1 LGGIAWNIHPR
12 KLMVTKRL
20 KMLIAA
26 VVLAALIA
34 VIIYQQMRIG
44 RFAAEAAVL
53 REQIQQQASVQ
64 SEPQKPAKLQPGEE
78 MRSNSAPS
86 LTGEP
91 FNQLLRLRGEVG
103 VLRRQLAEVVAREAS
118 QQTQYQGMVKQVDSI
133 KGDAARE
140 MIRADIYESSEE
152 KMLTI
157 ARNTLGDLA
166 SALDMPEAVSKR
178 SSEEGLSDESL
189 KRYRAYFIF
198 KMGCEQMQ
206 MIAEPLRKPHAS
218 AE

>member
-1 LGGIAWNIHPR
+1 
-12 KLMVTKRL
+12 
-20 KMLIAA
+20 MLLA
-26 VVLAALIA
+26 VVGLVALAA
-34 VIIYQQMRIG
+34 VIIYQQTRID
-44 RFAAEAAVL
+44 RLAAEAAML
-53 REQIQQQASVQ
+53 REQIQPQASVQ
-64 SEPQKPAKLQPGEE
+64 KEPEEPTKPPPGEE
-78 MRSNSAPS
+78 MRSNSVPS

-103 VLRRQLAEVVAREAS
+103 VLGRQLAEVVAREAS

-152 KMLTI
+152 RMLSI

-166 SALDMPEAVSKR
+166 SALDMPEAVSKM
-178 SSEEGLSDESL
+178 SFEEGLSDESL